1 MSDETDN
8 RLTVL
13 EEDMKLLNR
22 KMHSL
27 LALCLQQGAHMQE
40 MAKALEE
47 ALKEALV
54 VADNKPDDMMASLA
68 SEIQR
73 AMKSP
78 LN

>member
-1 MSDETDN
+1 MSGETDN

-47 ALKEALV
+47 VLV
-54 VADNKPDDMMASLA
+54 VTDNKPDDMMASLA

-73 AMKSP
+73 ARKSP